1 MATFKIP
8 KGKTY
13 EFGITVLQK
22 DSYLPK
28 DLANMDT
35 VNSSFILTKL
45 DTLANVTGAITM
57 TRVADLKAP
66 GHELD
71 PDTYLNG
78 KLLVTIPAVVT
89 ETLAYD
95 RGSKID
101 DYYLKPTYQGLITVV
116 FTDDTDIVSVV
127 NDIAVV
133 PLGA

>member
-13 EFGITVLQK
+13 EFGITVLEK

-28 DLANMDT
+28 DLANMDL
-35 VNSSFILTKL
+35 VNSSFVLTKL
-45 DTLANVTGAITM
+45 DTLTNVAGAITM
-57 TRVADLKAP
+57 VRVPDPKTP
-66 GHELD
+66 GHESD
-71 PDTYLNG
+71 PDTYVNG
-78 KLLVTIPAVVT
+78 KLLVTIPSAVT
-89 ETLAYD
+89 ATLEYE

-101 DYYLKPTYQGLITVV
+101 DYYLKPTYQGLITVA